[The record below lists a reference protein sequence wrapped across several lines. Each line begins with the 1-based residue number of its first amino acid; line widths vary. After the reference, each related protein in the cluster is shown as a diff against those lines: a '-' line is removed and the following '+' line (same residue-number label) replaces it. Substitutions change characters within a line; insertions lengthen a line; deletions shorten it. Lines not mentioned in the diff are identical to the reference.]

1 MPEPKSAAP
10 HTDGQPAAETWAF
23 ALALTAAF
31 ASVALFTALRHEMW
45 RDELQ
50 AWLIASESRTFAEL
64 VWNMRYDGHPPLW
77 YVLLYAASRIT
88 QNPLAMKLLHVSVA
102 TASVLVVARRAPFT
116 RLQKTLFAFGYFP
129 LYEYA
134 AISRNYAL
142 GILCLFA
149 FCAAYRAGAAAKN
162 YVALAA
168 ALALLANTSAYGLM
182 IALAF
187 ALMLA
192 YELWRAR
199 GGERAALRSK
209 WRELTAAAVILASG
223 VGVSAAQMLPPR
235 DGGNII
241 GWRFYGSL
249 ADVANVLRVAWR
261 GFAPLPIPEYH
272 FWNSNVM
279 APPVGAALAC
289 VVLAAAALMLARRR
303 PALVAFAAGAGA
315 MLLFTLAKFHGYN
328 RHHGHFYVLFVAC
341 AWVAAVVPRAE
352 APRHKRWARVS
363 LFLESHKAR
372 ALVALFA
379 VHVAAAAVACAVDWR
394 YPFSHNQRVAEYL
407 RAEGF
412 DDLYIVGDEDA
423 MVSPVAAYLGRKIYY
438 PRGDR
443 EGTFI
448 VWDADWRYWPQAD
461 ALDAAR
467 RKAVERGED
476 VLVISNYRL
485 GPRTPAGVVP
495 VTEFTGSIV
504 GDEDYFLY
512 LVRHDAASAELPRD
526 TPP

>member
-1 MPEPKSAAP
+1 MPEPRPAAP
-10 HTDGQPAAETWAF
+10 QTNGRAAPETWAF

-50 AWLIASESRTFAEL
+50 AWLIAADSRTFAEL

-77 YVLLYAASRIT
+77 YVLLYAASRFT
-88 QNPLAMKLLHVSVA
+88 PDPLAMKLLHVSVA
-102 TASVLVVARRAPFT
+102 VGSVLLFARRAPFT
-116 RLQKTLFAFGYFP
+116 RLQKALFAFGYFP

-142 GILCLFA
+142 GVLCLFA
-149 FCAAYRAGAAAKN
+149 FCAFYRAGAAAKN
-162 YVALAA
+162 YLALAL

-182 IALAF
+182 LSFAF

-199 GGERAALRSK
+199 EGERDALRGR
-209 WRELTAAAVILASG
+209 WRALVAAAVVFASG
-223 VGVSAAQMLPPR
+223 AALSAAQMLPPS
-235 DGGNII
+235 DGGNLI

-279 APPVGAALAC
+279 APPLGAALAC
-289 VVLAAAALMLARRR
+289 VVLASAALMLARRR
-303 PALVAFAAGAGA
+303 PAVVAFAAGACV

-328 RHHGHFYVLFVAC
+328 RHHGHFYLLFVAC
-341 AWVAAVVPRAE
+341 AWVAALTPRAE
-352 APRHKRWARVS
+352 GLRRETWARAA
-363 LFLESHKAR
+363 LFLEANKGR

-379 VHVAAAAVACAVDWR
+379 VHVAAGAIACVIDWR
-394 YPFSHNQRVAEYL
+394 YPFSQNQRVAEYL

-448 VWDADWRYWPQAD
+448 VWDADWRYWPQSD

-485 GPRTPAGVVP
+485 GPRTPPGVVP

-512 LVRHDAASAELPRD
+512 LVRHDAADLRQK
-526 TPP
+526 